1 MRCHVMN
8 ASPWYS
14 FFLGGLLLVLLL
26 LLLLDP
32 LLSPA
37 LASVALSSAIYLL
50 CTFLFLQMGDGRRK
64 S

>member
-8 ASPWYS
+8 ASPWYW
-14 FFLGGLLLVLLL
+14 FFLSGLLLLVLV
-26 LLLLDP
+26 LLDA
-32 LLSPA
+32 LVSPA

-50 CTFLFLQMGDGRRK
+50 CTLLFLQTGDGGGK